1 MNHQVDFVCIRPD
14 HQTTVPAEALTIHEE
29 TWAYCP
35 SARPDAHEWRSCRE
49 SGLHAHVI
57 LRHREEPEW
66 TLSQSVHVLAV
77 QHAIVHAS
85 GVQHVARHA
94 GSAARLERRRRSRRA
109 DDVLI
114 DRRRSSAS
122 DRGEERAA
130 G

>member
-1 MNHQVDFVCIRPD
+1 MNNQIDFVCVRPD
-14 HQTTVPAEALTIHEE
+14 HQTTVPAEALTIHDE

-35 SARPDAHEWRSCRE
+35 SARPDGHEWRSCRE

-57 LRHREEPEW
+57 LRHREQPEW

-77 QHAIVHAS
+77 QHAIVHAG